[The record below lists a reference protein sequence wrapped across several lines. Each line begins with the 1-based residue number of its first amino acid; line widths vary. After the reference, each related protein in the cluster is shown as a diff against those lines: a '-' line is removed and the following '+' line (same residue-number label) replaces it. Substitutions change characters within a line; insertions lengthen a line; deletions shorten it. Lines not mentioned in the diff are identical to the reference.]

1 MVRYLVIE
9 VADSIILLCDC
20 GLFINFAIQND

>member
-9 VADSIILLCDC
+9 VADSIIYLCDC
-20 GLFINFAIQND
+20 GFFINFAIQND